1 MNLDLLSEG
10 LMVTVLG
17 MVTVFV
23 VLIFICIIL
32 FFMGKV
38 VKSNENSQKQEA
50 KPVENKNIVKTV
62 TNNTKN
68 TNVDN
73 SELIAVITAAIAAQE
88 CARGNNIS
96 PDKLVVRSLRRVNT
110 WNKEAIQEQQSSL
123 F

>member
-32 FFMGKV
+32 FIMGKV

-68 TNVDN
+68 TNVDD

>member
-17 MVTVFV
+17 MCTVFV
-23 VLIFICIIL
+23 VLIFICIVLLI
-32 FFMGKV
+32 MGIAAKT
-38 VKSNENSQKQEA
+38 KENSPKQETKA
-50 KPVENKNIVKTV
+50 VESTNIVKTV
-62 TNNTKN
+62 TNNAKN
-68 TNVDN
+68 TNVDDY
-73 SELIAVITAAIAAQE
+73 ELIAVITAAIAAQE

>member
-32 FFMGKV
+32 FIMGKV